1 MRIVVLDGHA
11 LNPGDNPW
19 DELQALG
26 RLTVH
31 ERTPAGLVGERAA
44 GAAIVLTNK
53 TPLTAGTLA
62 ALPDLRFVSVLATG
76 YDVVDVEEARRRG
89 IAVSNVPEYGTD
101 SVAQF
106 VFALLLELCHR
117 VGAHDAAVHAGE
129 WTASPDFSLPKS
141 PLVELAGKTMG
152 LVGFGRIG
160 RRVGEI
166 AHALGMGVSA
176 FDPAPVAVPPYA
188 PFARA
193 ASAEEV
199 FRGSDVVSLHC
210 ALTASSRNLVG
221 GRLLSLMKPGAFLVN
236 TARGALVDEQALAQ
250 ALGRGSLAGAALDVV
265 SAEPIRAD
273 NPLLAAPRC
282 LLTPHI
288 AWASLEA
295 RRRLMRTTVENVR
308 AFLAGAPRNTV

>member
-19 DELQALG
+19 DDLAALG
-26 RLTVH
+26 RLTVYD
-31 ERTPAGLVGERAA
+31 RTTADQVAQRAA
-44 GAAIVLTNK
+44 EAPIVLTNK
-53 TPLTAGTLA
+53 TALGSEVLD

-76 YDVVDVEEARRRG
+76 YDVVDMAAARRRG
-89 IAVSNVPEYGTD
+89 IVVSNVPEYGTD

-117 VGAHDAAVHAGE
+117 VGAHDRAVHDGE
-129 WTASPDFSLPKS
+129 WAAGPDFTLPKF

-166 AHALGMGVSA
+166 SHALGMEVCA
-176 FDPAPVAVPPYA
+176 FDPAAFPPPPYG

-193 ASAEEV
+193 SSAEEV
-199 FRGSDVVSLHC
+199 FRRADAVSLHC
-210 ALTASSRNLVG
+210 ALNPSNARMVDD
-221 GRLLSLMKPGAFLVN
+221 RLLSLMKPSAFLVN
-236 TARGALVDEQALAQ
+236 TARGGLVDEEALAR
-250 ALGRGSLAGAALDVV
+250 ALRRGAVAGAALDVV

-282 LLTPHI
+282 ILTPHI

-308 AFLAGAPRNTV
+308 AFLAGTPRHTV